1 MAASET
7 SVNTSKQRNNAAQVS
22 AWVGL
27 AITLALA
34 LYYRNPAIALLG
46 GLGIRLGV
54 GSHPL
59 PRASFLGKFSLQTA
73 IVMLGFTLGFD
84 RLVSVSAD
92 YGLLV
97 AGYVLG
103 TLILGW
109 LLSRVLLCDRAE
121 ATLLTSGTAICGGTA
136 IATLGPLIGANSRQ
150 FTVATALVFLLN
162 IVALLFF
169 PFIGHWLNMS
179 QEAFGVWVAL
189 AVHDTSSV
197 VATAA
202 IYGDEAAA
210 VATTVKLGRTLWLIP
225 VAFAASLIYREK
237 EAKLRVPTF
246 VLLFMLAALISS
258 FVDLQPQI
266 LGWITTFSKALLVLA
281 LLMIG
286 LEIDRGTLRQMS
298 WRSVLFGV
306 VLWGLVAPIAYVLVM
321 F

>member
-7 SVNTSKQRNNAAQVS
+7 GANTSNQRNNAAQIS

-54 GSHPL
+54 GGHPL

-84 RLVSVSAD
+84 RMVSVSAD

-103 TLILGW
+103 TLMLGW
-109 LLSRVLLCDRAE
+109 LLSRVLLCDRTE
-121 ATLLTSGTAICGGTA
+121 AALLTSGTAICGGTA

-162 IVALLFF
+162 ILALLFF

-237 EAKLRVPTF
+237 EAKLRIPTF

-286 LEIDRGTLRQMS
+286 LEIDRATLRQMS

-306 VLWGLVAPIAYVLVM
+306 ILWGLVAPIAYVLIM

>member
-1 MAASET
+1 MTASET
-7 SVNTSKQRNNAAQVS
+7 RANTPKQHNNAARFS
-22 AWVGL
+22 AWLGL

-59 PRASFLGKFSLQTA
+59 PQAASLGKLSLQSA
-73 IVMLGFTLGFD
+73 IVLLGFTLGFD
-84 RLVSVSAD
+84 RMVSVSAE

-103 TLILGW
+103 TLMIGW
-109 LLSRVLLCDRAE
+109 LLSRVLLCDRTE
-121 ATLLTSGTAICGGTA
+121 AALLTSGTAICGGTA
-136 IATLGPLIGANSRQ
+136 IATLGPLIGASSRQ
-150 FTVATALVFLLN
+150 FAMATALVFLLN
-162 IVALLFF
+162 ILALLTF

-189 AVHDTSSV
+189 AIHDTSSV

-210 VATTVKLGRTLWLIP
+210 VATTVKIGRTLWLIP

-258 FVDLQPQI
+258 FVDLQPQVV
-266 LGWITTFSKALLVLA
+266 GWITTFSKALLVVA

-306 VLWGLVAPIAYVLVM
+306 ILWGLVAPIAYVLIM